1 MKIVKNGFSD
11 YSDEELM
18 LAIQHGE
25 KPAFN
30 ELYARYSNKLYGY
43 LLKMLWY
50 NEVRAQDLLQD
61 LFAKIITQP
70 HLFDSQRSFK
80 TWVYTIAANLCKN
93 EFKRNDVRKGTLNG
107 VDQFH
112 SLSSNEN
119 LEKNFSENQFREA
132 LSQELKRLDE
142 KHREVFVLKHID
154 GLSIKEISEITG
166 ANEGTVKS
174 RLFYAIKKL
183 ADSLKMFEYAL
194 I

>member
-18 LAIQHGE
+18 LAIQQGE
-25 KPAFN
+25 KLAFN
-30 ELYARYSNKLYGY
+30 ELYARYSDKLYGY

-70 HLFDSQRSFK
+70 HLFDTERNFK
-80 TWVYTIAANLCKN
+80 TWIYTIASNLCKN
-93 EFKRNDVRKGTLNG
+93 EFKRNEVRKGTVNG
-107 VDQFH
+107 VEQFH
-112 SLSSNEN
+112 SLSTDEN
-119 LEKNFSENQFREA
+119 LEKTIQEHQFRDA
-132 LSQELKRLDE
+132 LTDELKRLDD

-183 ADSLKMFEYAL
+183 ADALKMFDYA
-194 I
+194 

>member
-18 LAIQHGE
+18 LAIQQGE

-30 ELYARYSNKLYGY
+30 ELYARYSDKLYGY

-70 HLFDSQRSFK
+70 HLFDTERNFK
-80 TWVYTIAANLCKN
+80 TWIYTIASNLCKN
-93 EFKRNDVRKGTLNG
+93 EFKRNEVRKGTVNG
-107 VDQFH
+107 VEQFH
-112 SLSSNEN
+112 SLSTDEN
-119 LEKNFSENQFREA
+119 LEKTIQEHQFRDA
-132 LSQELKRLDE
+132 LTEELKRLDD

-183 ADSLKMFEYAL
+183 ADALKMFDYA
-194 I
+194 

>member
-1 MKIVKNGFSD
+1 MRLVKNGFGD

-18 LAIQHGE
+18 LAIQQGE

-30 ELYARYSNKLYGY
+30 ELYVRYSDKLYGY
-43 LLKMLWY
+43 MLKMLWY

-70 HLFDSQRSFK
+70 HLFDPQRNFK
-80 TWVYTIAANLCKN
+80 TWVYTIASNLCKN
-93 EFKRNDVRKGTLNG
+93 EFKRNEVRRGTVHG
-107 VDQFH
+107 VEQFH
-112 SLSSNEN
+112 TLSTDEN
-119 LEKNFSENQFREA
+119 LENKIQENQFRDA
-132 LSQELKRLDE
+132 LTEELKRLDD

-183 ADSLKMFEYAL
+183 ADSLKMFDYA
-194 I
+194 

>member
-1 MKIVKNGFSD
+1 MRLVKNGFGD

-18 LAIQHGE
+18 LAIQQGE

-30 ELYARYSNKLYGY
+30 ELYVRYSDKLYGY

-70 HLFDSQRSFK
+70 HLFDPQRNFK
-80 TWVYTIAANLCKN
+80 TWVYTIASNLCKN
-93 EFKRNDVRKGTLNG
+93 EFKRNEVRRGTVHG
-107 VDQFH
+107 VEQFH
-112 SLSSNEN
+112 TLSTDEN
-119 LEKNFSENQFREA
+119 LENKIQENQFRDA
-132 LSQELKRLDE
+132 LTEELKRLDD

-183 ADSLKMFEYAL
+183 ADALKMFDYA
-194 I
+194 

>member
-1 MKIVKNGFSD
+1 
-11 YSDEELM
+11 M
-18 LAIQHGE
+18 LAIQQGE

-30 ELYARYSNKLYGY
+30 ELYVRYSDKLYGY

-61 LFAKIITQP
+61 LFVKIITQP
-70 HLFDSQRSFK
+70 HLFDPQRNFK
-80 TWVYTIAANLCKN
+80 TWVYTIASNLCKN
-93 EFKRNDVRKGTLNG
+93 EFKRNEVRRGTVHG
-107 VDQFH
+107 VEQFH
-112 SLSSNEN
+112 TLSTDEN
-119 LEKNFSENQFREA
+119 LENKIQENQFRDA
-132 LSQELKRLDE
+132 LTEELKRLDD

-183 ADSLKMFEYAL
+183 ADSLKMFDYA
-194 I
+194 

>member
-1 MKIVKNGFSD
+1 MKIVKNGFND

-18 LAIQHGE
+18 LAIQQGE
-25 KPAFN
+25 KLAFN
-30 ELYARYSNKLYGY
+30 ELYARYSDKLYGY

-70 HLFDSQRSFK
+70 HLFDTERNFK
-80 TWVYTIAANLCKN
+80 TWIYTIASNLCKN
-93 EFKRNDVRKGTLNG
+93 EFKRNEVRKGTVNG
-107 VDQFH
+107 VEQFH
-112 SLSSNEN
+112 SLSTDEN
-119 LEKNFSENQFREA
+119 LEKTIQEHQFRDA
-132 LSQELKRLDE
+132 LTEELKRLDD

-183 ADSLKMFEYAL
+183 ADALKMFDYA
-194 I
+194 